1 MQKAPEGAHV
11 YYYQPINSL
20 EACPDYT
27 ATPCLKDGNTLAKAF
42 PNPGYNCYQFK
53 HWLKNLLM
61 KT

>member
-27 ATPCLKDGNTLAKAF
+27 ATPYLKDGNTLLVNSIF
-42 PNPGYNCYQFK
+42 LHFN
-53 HWLKNLLM
+53 
-61 KT
+61 